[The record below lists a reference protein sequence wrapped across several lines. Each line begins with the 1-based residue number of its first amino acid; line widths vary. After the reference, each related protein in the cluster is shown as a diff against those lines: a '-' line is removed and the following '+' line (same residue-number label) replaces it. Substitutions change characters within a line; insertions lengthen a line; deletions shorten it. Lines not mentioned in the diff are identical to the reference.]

1 MPGKYRRSGQS
12 RVGRGGGRGCPNR
25 SDASRL
31 PRCKPFPGDHD
42 AASQETGPCRQ
53 EDRSAG
59 EACRKNSGA
68 GHRENRRI
76 ARQGG
81 CAREKAAAP
90 AETAAAAKAVPQ
102 ATITLKHIAAEL
114 AEAHDLSKKAAE
126 AVLDDFVAL
135 VTRQL
140 VKGDKIRLSS
150 LGILQVRDRPART
163 GRNPRTG
170 ESVAVAA
177 SRKIAFRPAKELKT
191 AV

>member
-1 MPGKYRRSGQS
+1 MPPAKKPAPAAKKTAAPAKLAARTAVPATGKTAASPGK
-12 RVGRGGGRGCPNR
+12 
-25 SDASRL
+25 
-31 PRCKPFPGDHD
+31 
-42 AASQETGPCRQ
+42 AAAP
-53 EDRSAG
+53 A
-59 EACRKNSGA
+59 K
-68 GHRENRRI
+68 
-76 ARQGG
+76 
-81 CAREKAAAP
+81 KAAAP